1 VSDPGAATGAAGDGQ
16 LGLLLACFDGR
27 KTAGKARR
35 SLESK
40 LRAQGDELLDTVVL
54 EVDEK
59 HKATVHDPRRIL
71 WGTVSAALV
80 WGLCGVA
87 GADGVW
93 SVLFWGAV
101 GAVGGVLILYYSLHH
116 STKSELASIGSGL
129 PAQSSALVVW
139 VATKNPRRLLEAA
152 AVHRPTAASVAATGA
167 DLTTHVFAASDPV
180 ELPTDSADE
189 LRGDST
195 LVSMVVL
202 RYPSPETAKQM
213 VRQPPTDSVLE
224 VEMMIRRDSDGSR
237 HVSDPYFGVKA
248 LAKSEMLWWGG
259 FGLVFGALGGA
270 IGGGG
275 ILGFIKGG
283 VWTAI
288 AWGILGLG
296 VGAFYGLVFGKAS
309 SARRLKG
316 IGSLLTPG
324 SSLLM
329 AWVDRASPLTASALD
344 AYSTPASQRLVLN
357 FNSSGKRGA
366 VLEAT

>member
-1 VSDPGAATGAAGDGQ
+1 VSAPGADTGAASDGQ

-35 SLESK
+35 SLEGQ
-40 LRAQGDELLDTVVL
+40 LQAQGDELLDTVVL

-59 HKATVHDPRRIL
+59 HKASVHDPRRIL

-80 WGLCGVA
+80 WGLCGIA

-101 GAVGGVLILYYSLHH
+101 GAIGGVLILYYTLHH
-116 STKSELASIGSGL
+116 LTKSELASIGSGL
-129 PAQSSALVVW
+129 PAQSSALVVS
-139 VATKNPRRLLEAA
+139 AETKHPRRLLEAA
-152 AVHRPTAASVAATGA
+152 ADQTTTAASVAAIGG
-167 DLTTHVFAASDPV
+167 DLTTHVLAGPADPV
-180 ELPTDSADE
+180 ELPPGSADE

-195 LVSMVVL
+195 LVSMVIL

-213 VRQPPTDSVLE
+213 VRQPPADSVLE
-224 VEMMIRRDSDGSR
+224 VEMTIRRDSDGSR
-237 HVSDPYFGVKA
+237 HVSDPNFGVRA
-248 LAKSEMLWWGG
+248 LAKSDLLWWGG

-270 IGGGG
+270 VGGGG
-275 ILGFIKGG
+275 VLGFIEDG
-283 VWTAI
+283 VLEAI
-288 AWGILGLG
+288 VWGILGLG
-296 VGAFYGLVFGKAS
+296 VGALYGLVFGKAF

-324 SSLLM
+324 TSLLM
-329 AWVDRASPLTASALD
+329 AWVDRASPLTASGLD
-344 AYSTPASQRLVLN
+344 AYTTPGSQRLVLN
-357 FNSSGKRGA
+357 FNSGGRGA

>member
-1 VSDPGAATGAAGDGQ
+1 M
-16 LGLLLACFDGR
+16 
-27 KTAGKARR
+27 
-35 SLESK
+35 
-40 LRAQGDELLDTVVL
+40 
-54 EVDEK
+54 
-59 HKATVHDPRRIL
+59 
-71 WGTVSAALV
+71 
-80 WGLCGVA
+80 A

-116 STKSELASIGSGL
+116 LTKSELTAIGSGL
-129 PAQSSALVVW
+129 PAQSSALVVSA
-139 VATKNPRRLLEAA
+139 ATKDPRRLLEAA
-152 AVHRPTAASVAATGA
+152 AVQRPTAASVAAIGG
-167 DLTTHVFAASDPV
+167 DLTTHVFAGPADPV
-180 ELPTDSADE
+180 ELPPDSADE

-195 LVSMVVL
+195 LVSMVIL

-213 VRQPPTDSVLE
+213 VRQPPADSVLE

-259 FGLVFGALGGA
+259 FGLVLGALGGA
-270 IGGGG
+270 VGGGG

-288 AWGILGLG
+288 AWGIAGLG
-296 VGAFYGLVFGKAS
+296 VGALYGALFGKAF

-324 SSLLM
+324 TSLLM
-329 AWVDRASPLTASALD
+329 AWVDRASPLTESALD
-344 AYSTPASQRLVLN
+344 AYAKPGSQRLVLN
-357 FNSSGKRGA
+357 FNSGEGGA

>member
-1 VSDPGAATGAAGDGQ
+1 MSDPGADAGAASDGQ

-35 SLESK
+35 SLEGQ
-40 LRAQGDELLDTVVL
+40 LRAQGDEPLDTVVL

-59 HKATVHDPRRIL
+59 HKASVHDPRRIL
-71 WGTVSAALV
+71 WGTVTAALV
-80 WGLCGVA
+80 WGVCGMA

-101 GAVGGVLILYYSLHH
+101 AAIGGVLILYYTLHH
-116 STKSELASIGSGL
+116 STKSELAAIGSGL

-139 VATKNPRRLLEAA
+139 LATKDPGRLLEAV
-152 AVHRPTAASVAATGA
+152 AVQRPTAASVAAIGG
-167 DLTTHVFAASDPV
+167 DLTTHVFAEPADPV
-180 ELPTDSADE
+180 ELPTGSANE

-195 LVSMVVL
+195 LVSMVML

-213 VRQPPTDSVLE
+213 VLQPPADSVLE

-248 LAKSEMLWWGG
+248 LAKSDMLWWGG
-259 FGLVFGALGGA
+259 FGLVLGALGGA
-270 IGGGG
+270 VGGGG
-275 ILGFIKGG
+275 VLGFIEDG
-283 VWTAI
+283 VLEAI

-296 VGAFYGLVFGKAS
+296 VGALYGLVFGKAT

-324 SSLLM
+324 TSLLM

-344 AYSTPASQRLVLN
+344 PYATPGSQRLVLN
-357 FNSSGKRGA
+357 FNSGKRGA

>member
-1 VSDPGAATGAAGDGQ
+1 VSAPGADTGDASDGQ

-27 KTAGKARR
+27 KTAGKARG
-35 SLESK
+35 SLEGQ
-40 LRAQGDELLDTVVL
+40 LQAQGDELLDTVVL

-59 HKATVHDPRRIL
+59 HKASVHDPRRIL

-101 GAVGGVLILYYSLHH
+101 GAIGGVLILYYSLHH
-116 STKSELASIGSGL
+116 LTKSELASIGSGL
-129 PAQSSALVVW
+129 PAQSSALVVSA
-139 VATKNPRRLLEAA
+139 ATKHPRRLLEAP
-152 AVHRPTAASVAATGA
+152 AVQTTTAASVAAIGG
-167 DLTTHVFAASDPV
+167 DLTTHVFAGPADPV
-180 ELPTDSADE
+180 EVPPDSAE

-195 LVSMVVL
+195 QVSMVIL
-202 RYPSPETAKQM
+202 RYPSPGTAKQM
-213 VRQPPTDSVLE
+213 VRRPPADSVLE

-237 HVSDPYFGVKA
+237 HVSDPYFGVRA
-248 LAKSEMLWWGG
+248 LAKSDLLWWGG

-270 IGGGG
+270 VGGGG
-275 ILGFIKGG
+275 VLGFIEDG
-283 VWTAI
+283 VLEAI

-296 VGAFYGLVFGKAS
+296 AGALYGLVFGKAF

-324 SSLLM
+324 TSLLM

-344 AYSTPASQRLVLN
+344 AYTTPGSQRLVLN
-357 FNSSGKRGA
+357 FNSGEGGA
-366 VLEAT
+366 VLEVT

>member
-1 VSDPGAATGAAGDGQ
+1 MSDRGAGTGATSDGQ

-35 SLESK
+35 SLETQ

-101 GAVGGVLILYYSLHH
+101 GAIGGVLILYYSLHH
-116 STKSELASIGSGL
+116 LTKSELASIGSGL
-129 PAQSSALVVW
+129 PAQSSALVVS
-139 VATKNPRRLLEAA
+139 VATKHPRRLLEAT
-152 AVHRPTAASVAATGA
+152 AVQTTTAASVAAIGG
-167 DLTTHVFAASDPV
+167 DLTAHVFAGPADPV
-180 ELPTDSADE
+180 ELPPGSPSE

-195 LVSMVVL
+195 LLSMVIL

-213 VRQPPTDSVLE
+213 VLQPPADSVLE

-259 FGLVFGALGGA
+259 FGLVLGALGGA
-270 IGGGG
+270 VGGGG
-275 ILGFIKGG
+275 VLGFIEDG
-283 VWTAI
+283 VLTAI
-288 AWGILGLG
+288 AWAIVGLG
-296 VGAFYGLVFGKAS
+296 VGALYGLVFGKAV
-309 SARRLKG
+309 SARRLESV
-316 IGSLLTPG
+316 GSLLAPG
-324 SSLLM
+324 SSILM
-329 AWVDRASPLTASALD
+329 AWVDAKSPLSENALD
-344 AYSTPASQRLVLN
+344 AYSRPGSQRLILN
-357 FNSSGKRGA
+357 LNSSEHGA
-366 VLEAT
+366 VFEAT

>member
-1 VSDPGAATGAAGDGQ
+1 VSDPGADAGAPSDGQ

-35 SLESK
+35 SLERQ

-59 HKATVHDPRRIL
+59 HKASVHDPRRIF

-80 WGLCGVA
+80 WGACGMA

-93 SVLFWGAV
+93 SVLFWGVVA
-101 GAVGGVLILYYSLHH
+101 AIGGVLILYYTLHH
-116 STKSELASIGSGL
+116 LTKTELASIGSGL
-129 PAQSSALVVW
+129 PAQSSALVVS
-139 VATKNPRRLLEAA
+139 VATNHPRRLLEAVA
-152 AVHRPTAASVAATGA
+152 LQKPTAASVAALGA
-167 DLTTHVFAASDPV
+167 DLTTHVFAGPADPV
-180 ELPTDSADE
+180 ELAPGSADE

-213 VRQPPTDSVLE
+213 VRQPPADSVLE

-237 HVSDPYFGVKA
+237 HVSDPYFGVRA
-248 LAKSEMLWWGG
+248 LAKSDLLWWGG
-259 FGLVFGALGGA
+259 FGLVLGALGGA
-270 IGGGG
+270 VGGGG
-275 ILGFIKGG
+275 VLGFIEDG
-283 VWTAI
+283 VLEAI
-288 AWGILGLG
+288 VWGIVGLG
-296 VGAFYGLVFGKAS
+296 VGALYGVVFGKAF

-324 SSLLM
+324 TSLLL

-344 AYSTPASQRLVLN
+344 AYTTPGSQRLVLN
-357 FNSSGKRGA
+357 FNSVEHGA

>member
-1 VSDPGAATGAAGDGQ
+1 VRDGQ

-35 SLESK
+35 SLEGQ

-59 HKATVHDPRRIL
+59 QKATVHDPRRIL

-80 WGLCGVA
+80 WGLCGMA

-101 GAVGGVLILYYSLHH
+101 GAVGGLLILYYSLHH
-116 STKSELASIGSGL
+116 LTKSELTAIGSGL
-129 PAQSSALVVW
+129 PAQSSALVVSA
-139 VATKNPRRLLEAA
+139 ATKDPRRLLEAA
-152 AVHRPTAASVAATGA
+152 AVQRPTAASVAAIGG
-167 DLTTHVFAASDPV
+167 DLTTHVFAGPADPV
-180 ELPTDSADE
+180 ELPPDSADE

-195 LVSMVVL
+195 LVSMVIL

-213 VRQPPTDSVLE
+213 VRQPPADSVLE

-237 HVSDPYFGVKA
+237 HVSDPYFGVRA
-248 LAKSEMLWWGG
+248 LAKSDLLWWGG

-270 IGGGG
+270 VGGGG
-275 ILGFIKGG
+275 VLGFIEDG
-283 VWTAI
+283 VLEAI

-296 VGAFYGLVFGKAS
+296 AGALYGLVFGKAFS
-309 SARRLKG
+309 PRRLKG

-324 SSLLM
+324 TSLLL
-329 AWVDRASPLTASALD
+329 AWVDRASPLTASGLD
-344 AYSTPASQRLVLN
+344 AYSTPGSQRLVLN
-357 FNSSGKRGA
+357 FNSDKRGA